1 MRIRYIVVG
10 IAAVLGLVSRLASA
24 APGLSATLTVES
36 RAGQVLVHVT
46 VHNGGS
52 ATVYIPRALA
62 ADPHPFGK
70 TFSLVAQ
77 PGSVPVDYAGPMVK
91 RGPIGPA
98 DFVAVKP
105 NSTLRHTLDISRSY
119 AYLPGEHGYT
129 LQYAGGA
136 VSSLG
141 QQGRTVAL
149 DPAPARFTHTAP
161 ARHE

>member
-1 MRIRYIVVG
+1 MRIRYIVAG
-10 IAAVLGLVSRLASA
+10 IAAVLGLVSGLAIA
-24 APGLSATLTVES
+24 APGLSTTLVVES

-52 ATVYIPRALA
+52 ATVFVPRALA
-62 ADPHPFGK
+62 ADPHPLGK
-70 TFSLVAQ
+70 TFTLIAE
-77 PGSVPVDYAGPMVK
+77 GAGPVDYAGPMVK

-136 VSSLG
+136 VSSLA
-141 QQGRTVAL
+141 QLDRTVAL
-149 DPAPARFTHTAP
+149 DPAPVRFTHTAP
-161 ARHE
+161 AHD